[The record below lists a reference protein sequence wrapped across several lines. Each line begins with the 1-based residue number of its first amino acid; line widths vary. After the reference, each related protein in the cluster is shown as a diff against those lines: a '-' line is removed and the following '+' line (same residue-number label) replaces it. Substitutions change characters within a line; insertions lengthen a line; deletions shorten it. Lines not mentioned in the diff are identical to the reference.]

1 MKRALLG
8 LLLVGCTSS
17 AANSS
22 GFSIDYEK
30 YTLDNGLDVVIH
42 IDRSDPVVAVAM
54 TYHVGSARELEGKT
68 GFAHLFEHLLF
79 LESEN
84 LGKGGLDILIN
95 KVGGSLNG
103 STNRDRTN
111 YFQTVPSDA
120 LEKIIWAE
128 ADKLG
133 FFINTVTEEVVAKE
147 KQVVKNEKRQG
158 VDNQPYGHTNFVISK
173 ALYSENHPYNW
184 QVIGSLEDLDGA
196 TLADVQEFYRTWYAP
211 NNATLVIAGDVDV
224 AQAKEW
230 VEKYFG
236 EIEPVELPAAPEV
249 PPVELPATTRL
260 AHEDNYA
267 RLPALTMAWPAVPQY
282 HPDSYPLTLLA
293 ALLAEGK
300 TSPFYEVIVEEEKLA
315 PRVNMFNRGSEL
327 AGTFRASIRAFAGTD
342 LDNVL
347 AAVDAAFDR
356 FEVEGFSDTDLS
368 RVKAG
373 RETAFYNSM
382 SSVLSKAFQMAQY
395 NIFAGSPGY
404 VEEDIA
410 RLLDVTREDVMRVY
424 ERYMKDKP
432 YVATSFI
439 PRGQLALAL
448 EGSLQAEVVEEPIV
462 VGREAELVLPG
473 DREIEPTPSS
483 FDRGVE
489 PPFGEP
495 TSLPIPDVWTDGLAN
510 GMKVYGIQ
518 NNELPLVRFTIRM
531 KGGLLLDD
539 PDKVGV
545 ASLMGTL
552 MTEGT
557 VNRTPAELEEA
568 IDILGASISVRVGR
582 ETVTISG
589 NTLTRNYD
597 ATMALVEE
605 ILLEPRWDETEF
617 QLVKQRTINA
627 LRQQEANPNA
637 IAGNAYNKLLYGD
650 GHILS
655 NNALG
660 TIESVE
666 SITIDDLQAFYERN
680 LSPSIASM
688 HVVGDVSPDRVM
700 SSLAGLESRW
710 QAKDVEFAEYELPEP
725 VDRSRIY
732 FVDVP
737 GAAQSVIRVG
747 RLALAQTDD
756 DYYPATVMN
765 FRLGG
770 GGFAS
775 QMLQI
780 LREQRGYTY
789 GIGSGFSGTD
799 IAGPFTVSTGVRS
812 NVTYESL
819 DLIRDI
825 MAEYADGF
833 DESDLEATT
842 GFLLKSNARAFET
855 LGAKINMLQNI
866 SAYGLP
872 HDYVVGREQI
882 VRAMTRE
889 RIKEL
894 AERYVDPDRMIYLV
908 VGDAG
913 TQLERLTAV
922 GFGRPILIDRNAN
935 PIGDSSGR

>member
-8 LLLVGCTSS
+8 LLLAGCTSS

-373 RETAFYNSM
+373 RETAFYNGM

-495 TSLPIPDVWTDGLAN
+495 TSLPIPDVGTDGLAN

-710 QAKDVEFAEYELPEP
+710 QAKDVAFAEYELPEP

-935 PIGDSSGR
+935 PIGDFSGR